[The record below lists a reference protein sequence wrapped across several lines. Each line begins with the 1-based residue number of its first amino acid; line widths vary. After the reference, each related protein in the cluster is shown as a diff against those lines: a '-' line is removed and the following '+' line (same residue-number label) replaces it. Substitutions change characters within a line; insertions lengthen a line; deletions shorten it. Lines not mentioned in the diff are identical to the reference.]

1 VRVYKKA
8 TGQFYTI
15 FNTSFVPYV
24 LNCGSEIEFKHMDK
38 IKILWVDDE
47 IDLLKPHILFLEKK
61 NYEVT
66 TCNNGVDA
74 IDVFDDGNFDIVFL
88 DENMPGMSGLETLQ
102 EMKEKKSTTPVI
114 MITKSEEE
122 YIMEEAIGS
131 KIADYLIKPVNPNQI
146 LLSLKKNLDHSRLV
160 SEKTTLDYQKEFRKI
175 SMEMGMVRT
184 YEDWIELYKKLIF
197 WELELENIEDQSMIE
212 ILESQKTEANSQFGK
227 FIERNYED
235 WFEPKADKPILS
247 HTLFREVVVPEIV
260 KKDKPVLFVVID
272 NLRYDQWK
280 SFESVVSNHYKIEKE
295 IPYYSIL
302 PTATQYARNAIFSGL
317 TPLEMEK
324 QFPQYWKNDVEEGGK
339 NLYEAEFLAAHLKKL
354 GLNIKQDYFKI
365 TNLASGKK
373 LAENFKALKD
383 NNLVTVVYNFVDML
397 SHAKTEMDVVKELAS
412 DDKAYRSL
420 TLSWFK
426 NSPLLDIIQQAQK
439 MGFKLVLTTDHGTI
453 NVRNP
458 SKVIGDKN
466 TSLNLR
472 YKTGRSLTYEDKDVY
487 AVKEPKRIGL
497 PTINMSS
504 SYIFAKNDFFLAYV
518 NNYNHYVSYYKN
530 SYQHGGISLEEMII
544 PLLVLNPK

>member
-1 VRVYKKA
+1 ME
-8 TGQFYTI
+8 Q
-15 FNTSFVPYV
+15 
-24 LNCGSEIEFKHMDK
+24 

-47 IDLLKPHILFLEKK
+47 IDLLKPHIIFLEKK
-61 NYEVT
+61 NYHVT
-66 TCNNGVDA
+66 TCNNGRDAVD
-74 IDVFDDGNFDIVFL
+74 IFSEGNFDIVFL
-88 DENMPGMSGLETLQ
+88 DENMPGMSGLETLS
-102 EMKEKKSTTPVI
+102 EMKEKKSSTPVI

-175 SMEMGMVRT
+175 AMEMAMVNT
-184 YEDWIELYKKLIF
+184 YEDWVELYKKLLF
-197 WELELENIEDQSMIE
+197 WELELENINDQAMFE
-212 ILESQKTEANSQFGK
+212 ILESQKVEANMQFGK

-235 WFEPKADKPILS
+235 WFDPKADKPIQS
-247 HTLFREVVVPEIV
+247 HTLFRELVVPELV
-260 KKDKPVLFVVID
+260 KKEKPVLFVVID

-280 SFESVVSNHYKIEKE
+280 VMESVVSNFYKLEKE
-295 IPYYSIL
+295 VPYYAIL

-317 TPLEMEK
+317 LPSEMEK
-324 QFPQYWKNDVEEGGK
+324 QFPEYWKNDIEEGGK
-339 NLYEAEFLAAHLKKL
+339 NLYEAEFLTAHLKRL
-354 GLNIKQDYFKI
+354 GLKIKEDYFKI
-365 TNLASGKK
+365 TNLQSGKK
-373 LAENFKALKD
+373 LAENFKGLKD
-383 NNLVTVVYNFVDML
+383 NDLVTIVYNFVDML

-426 NSPLLDIIQQAQK
+426 NSPLLEIIQQAQK
-439 MGFKLVLTTDHGTI
+439 LGFKLIITTDHGTI
-453 NVRNP
+453 NVKNA

-472 YKTGRSLTYEDKDVY
+472 YKTGRSLTYEDRDVY
-487 AVKEPKRIGL
+487 AVKDPKKIGL

-504 SYIFAKNDFFLAYV
+504 SYIFAKNDLFLAYV
-518 NNYNHYVSYYKN
+518 NNYNHYVSYYRN
-530 SYQHGGISLEEMII
+530 TYQHGGISLEEMII
-544 PLLVLNPK
+544 PFLVFNPK

>member
-1 VRVYKKA
+1 
-8 TGQFYTI
+8 
-15 FNTSFVPYV
+15 
-24 LNCGSEIEFKHMDK
+24 MDK

-47 IDLLKPHILFLEKK
+47 IDLLKPHILFLENK
-61 NYEVT
+61 NYKVT
-66 TCNNGVDA
+66 TFNNGRDA
-74 IDVFDDGNFDIVFL
+74 IDAYEDGNFDIVFL
-88 DENMPGMSGLETLQ
+88 DENMPGMSGLETLS
-102 EMKEKKSTTPVI
+102 EMKEKKSATPII

-175 SMEMGMVRT
+175 AMDMAMVKS
-184 YEDWIELYKKLIF
+184 YEDWVELYKKLLF
-197 WELELENIEDQSMIE
+197 WELELENINDQSMTE
-212 ILESQKTEANSQFGK
+212 ILESQKVEANVQFGK

-235 WFEPKADKPILS
+235 WFAGPTRGKNEQSESKPILS
-247 HTLFREVVVPEIV
+247 HNLFRELVVPELV
-260 KKDKPVLFVVID
+260 KKDRPVLFIVID

-280 SFESVVSNHYKIEKE
+280 AMEKTVANHYKLEKE
-295 IPYYSIL
+295 IPYFASL
-302 PTATQYARNAIFSGL
+302 PTATQYARNSIFSGL

-324 QFPQYWKNDVEEGGK
+324 QFPQYWKNDVEDGGK
-339 NLYEAEFLAAHLKKL
+339 NLYEAEFLTAHLKRL

-373 LAENFKALKD
+373 LAENFKGLKD

-397 SHAKTEMDVVKELAS
+397 SHAKTEMEVVKELAS

-426 NSPLLDIIQQAQK
+426 NSPLLEIIQQGQK
-439 MGFKLVLTTDHGTI
+439 LGFKLIITTDHGTI
-453 NVRNP
+453 NVKNP

-472 YKTGRSLTYEDKDVY
+472 YKTGRSLTYEEKDVY
-487 AVKEPKRIGL
+487 AVKDPKKIGL
-497 PTINMSS
+497 PAINMSS
-504 SYIFAKNDFFLAYV
+504 SYIFAKNDLFLAYV
-518 NNYNHYVSYYKN
+518 NNYNHYVSYYRN
-530 SYQHGGISLEEMII
+530 TYQHGGISLEEMIV
-544 PLLVLNPK
+544 PFLVFNPK